1 MLSQLTYVSH
11 RNSNCTHEEIE
22 KIVSSCKKN
31 NPALEITGV
40 LLYSDSKFIQMVEG
54 NSKTLITLY
63 DKIKL
68 DSRHRNVAMISYG
81 LIKERAFPSW
91 HMGNR
96 HIEGSRIDFKTNISQ
111 EDEILFNNIL
121 NGKEEE
127 NCAKVL
133 DLLKKFF

>member
-1 MLSQLTYVSH
+1 MLSQLTYVSN
-11 RNSNCTHEEIE
+11 RNANCTAEEIE

-31 NPALEITGV
+31 NPALDITRV

-54 NSKTLITLY
+54 NSKTIIDLY

-68 DSRHRNVAMISYG
+68 DNHHRNVMMISYG

-96 HIEGSRIDFKTNISQ
+96 KIEGSPVDFKTEISG
-111 EDEILFNNIL
+111 EDETTFNNIL
-121 NGKEEE
+121 NGKEESGI
-127 NCAKVL
+127 KVIA
-133 DLLKKFF
+133 LLKKIF